1 MYDSLAYHLYVP
13 GPSIVFGL
21 ESFNTDLPAGEEL
34 GLVWRLRS
42 YGWVRGLK
50 FRVLYRHPV
59 VTSARTKGGMAT
71 IVVSYL
77 VAFVLFPINALLPKH
92 LCIRGGWT
100 LLDYWYGPRN

>member
-1 MYDSLAYHLYVP
+1 MS
-13 GPSIVFGL
+13 
-21 ESFNTDLPAGEEL
+21 GEPEI
-34 GLVWRLRS
+34 GFVWRLRS

-71 IVVSYL
+71 MVVSYL
-77 VAFVLFPINALLPKH
+77 VAFVLLPINALLPKR
-92 LCIRGGWT
+92 LCIRGAWK

>member
-1 MYDSLAYHLYVP
+1 MILLHTTSMFPVHLSSLVLKVLTP
-13 GPSIVFGL
+13 ICR
-21 ESFNTDLPAGEEL
+21 PARNS
-34 GLVWRLRS
+34 VWYGALRS

-100 LLDYWYGPRN
+100 LLDYWYGHRN